1 MATEKQL
8 AANRENAKKSTGPR
22 TPEGKAVSCMNAVT
36 DGFASSTKFI
46 KGEKQEDLD
55 TLYRNL
61 HEELKPATHVEQI
74 LVEKMIHNQWLS
86 LRAIRLQSARLTGKQ
101 PWEELPKD
109 LGLLIRYQTAADRAF
124 HRAYSELLKL
134 QKERQKS
141 EIGFVREDAA
151 QTPQPV
157 PATTIEV
164 ASEPLTAV
172 EIDSTQEKTQQKL
185 DTDVAKVRRAA

>member
-1 MATEKQL
+1 MATEKQR

-86 LRAIRLQSARLTGKQ
+86 LRAIRLQSARLAGKQ

-124 HRAYSELLKL
+124 HRAHAELLKL

-141 EIGFVREDAA
+141 EIGFVREDAP
-151 QTPQPV
+151 QTPEPM
-157 PATTIEV
+157 PAK
-164 ASEPLTAV
+164 PLTAI
-172 EIDSTQEKTQQKL
+172 EIDPTEEQMDRKSDADVIKL
-185 DTDVAKVRRAA
+185 KRAA